1 VQYCGHSIC
10 NNIPQ
15 EIRSISDLNDFKRA
29 LKHHLFSRYF
39 LNDFFSKNDCFIH
52 LLQFHFTVYA
62 LGGLYVNVI
71 IICIF
76 VNDLSA
82 KLEETKYIR
91 LEEEE

>member
-1 VQYCGHSIC
+1 MIV
-10 NNIPQ
+10 
-15 EIRSISDLNDFKRA
+15 
-29 LKHHLFSRYF
+29 LF
-39 LNDFFSKNDCFIH
+39 I